1 MVCGADVTHPMPG
14 EKCVSVASVVGTY
27 DKDYTQYAG
36 EAHVQRRGKE
46 VITDM
51 VNMMEGLFNNYYRKN
66 NKPPQSVIFFRDGV
80 GDQMFEL
87 LLREEI
93 PKIYIAFHRV
103 FPNYPG
109 ELKLTFIICQKR
121 HTVKFF
127 PEPAAADRNGN
138 AQAGLVVDTGIVSKD
153 TTEFYLQSQASIKGT
168 GRSCRYTMLA
178 DDNNLQVQE
187 LESFTFGLCHLFNR
201 CTRSI
206 GICAPARYAHLLC
219 FRARDILRV
228 SDGDDTTSTSS
239 TTSSKASVK
248 ADLAALEAFDFDYTM
263 KDKMFYV

>member
-14 EKCVSVASVVGTY
+14 EKCVSVASVVATF
-27 DKDYTQYAG
+27 DKDFTQYAG
-36 EAHVQRRGKE
+36 EAHVQERGRE

-51 VNMMEGLFNNYYRKN
+51 VNMMESLFNNYYRKN
-66 NKPPQSVIFFRDGV
+66 NRPPQSVVFFRDGV

-103 FPNYPG
+103 FPTYPN
-109 ELKLTFIICQKR
+109 ELKLTFVICQKR

-127 PEPAAADRNGN
+127 PERSGADKNGN
-138 AQAGLVVDTGIVSKD
+138 AVPGLVVDSTIVSKD

-168 GRSCRYTMLA
+168 GRSCRYTMLV
-178 DDNNLQVQE
+178 DDNSFQLGE
-187 LESFTFGLCHLFNR
+187 FESFTFALCHLFNR

-228 SDGDDTTSTSS
+228 SDGDDTTSSSS
-239 TTSSKASVK
+239 TVSKSSVK
-248 ADLAALEAFDFDYTM
+248 ADLANLQAFDFDYTM